1 MDLSSLNIDQLKD
14 LLKKVPAEIKRRT
27 EEATSAAREAA
38 IEKLKAIA
46 REHGYSL
53 EELAGTKKPRKS
65 SGARTPVAAKYANPS
80 NPSETWTGRGRKPLW
95 VQAALNQGKSLESL
109 LIRYSNLG
117 YSDLRGAKAPLFY
130 YRFLSSGR

>member
-1 MDLSSLNIDQLKD
+1 MELSSLNIDQLKD

-27 EEATSAAREAA
+27 EEASSAAREVA

-65 SGARTPVAAKYANPS
+65 SGTRKPVAPKYANPS
-80 NPSETWTGRGRKPLW
+80 NPAETWTGRGRKPLW
-95 VQAALNQGKSLESL
+95 VQAALNQGKTLESL
-109 LIRYSNLG
+109 LIR
-117 YSDLRGAKAPLFY
+117 
-130 YRFLSSGR
+130 

>member
-53 EELAGTKKPRKS
+53 EELAGTKKARKS
-65 SGARTPVAAKYANPS
+65 SGARKPVAAKYANPS

-109 LIRYSNLG
+109 LIR
-117 YSDLRGAKAPLFY
+117 
-130 YRFLSSGR
+130 

>member
-1 MDLSSLNIDQLKD
+1 MDLSNLNIDQLKD

-27 EEATSAAREAA
+27 EEASSAARDAA

-53 EELAGTKKPRKS
+53 EELAGTKKPRKAA
-65 SGARTPVAAKYANPS
+65 SGARKPVAPKYANPA

-109 LIRYSNLG
+109 LIR
-117 YSDLRGAKAPLFY
+117 
-130 YRFLSSGR
+130 

>member
-1 MDLSSLNIDQLKD
+1 MDLSHLNVEQLKD
-14 LLKKVPAEIKRRT
+14 LLKKVPAELKRRT
-27 EEATSAAREAA
+27 EAATNAAREAA

-53 EELAGTKKPRKS
+53 EELTGSKKPRKT
-65 SGARTPVAAKYANPS
+65 SGARKPVAPKYANPS

-109 LIRYSNLG
+109 LIR
-117 YSDLRGAKAPLFY
+117 
-130 YRFLSSGR
+130 

>member
-1 MDLSSLNIDQLKD
+1 MDLSNLNIDQLKD

-27 EEATSAAREAA
+27 EEASSAAREAA

-53 EELAGTKKPRKS
+53 EELAGTKKTRKVS
-65 SGARTPVAAKYANPS
+65 TGSRKPVAPKYANPT

-109 LIRYSNLG
+109 LIR
-117 YSDLRGAKAPLFY
+117 
-130 YRFLSSGR
+130 

>member
-1 MDLSSLNIDQLKD
+1 MDLTNLNVDQLKD
-14 LLKKVPAEIKRRT
+14 LLKKIPGEIKRRT

-38 IEKLKAIA
+38 IEKLKQIA

-53 EELAGTKKPRKS
+53 EELAGTKKARKS
-65 SGARTPVAAKYANPS
+65 SGTRKPVAPKYANPT

-109 LIRYSNLG
+109 SIR
-117 YSDLRGAKAPLFY
+117 
-130 YRFLSSGR
+130 

>member
-65 SGARTPVAAKYANPS
+65 SGARKPVAAKYANPS

-109 LIRYSNLG
+109 TIR
-117 YSDLRGAKAPLFY
+117 
-130 YRFLSSGR
+130 

>member
-14 LLKKVPAEIKRRT
+14 LLKMVPAEIKRRT

-65 SGARTPVAAKYANPS
+65 SGARKPVAAKYANPS

-109 LIRYSNLG
+109 LIR
-117 YSDLRGAKAPLFY
+117 
-130 YRFLSSGR
+130 

>member
-65 SGARTPVAAKYANPS
+65 SGARKPVAAKYANPS

-109 LIRYSNLG
+109 LIR
-117 YSDLRGAKAPLFY
+117 
-130 YRFLSSGR
+130 

>member
-27 EEATSAAREAA
+27 EEATNAAREAA

-65 SGARTPVAAKYANPS
+65 AASGTRKPVAPKYANPS

-95 VQAALNQGKSLESL
+95 VQAALNQGKTLESL
-109 LIRYSNLG
+109 LIR
-117 YSDLRGAKAPLFY
+117 
-130 YRFLSSGR
+130 

>member
-1 MDLSSLNIDQLKD
+1 MDLSTLNIDQLKD
-14 LLKKVPAEIKRRT
+14 LLKKIPAEIKRRT
-27 EEATSAAREAA
+27 EEATNAAREAA

-65 SGARTPVAAKYANPS
+65 SAGVRKPVAPKYANPM

-95 VQAALNQGKSLESL
+95 VQAALNQGKSLDSL
-109 LIRYSNLG
+109 LIR
-117 YSDLRGAKAPLFY
+117 
-130 YRFLSSGR
+130 

>member
-1 MDLSSLNIDQLKD
+1 MDLSNLNVEQLKD
-14 LLKKVPAEIKRRT
+14 LLKKIPGEIKRRT

-38 IEKLKAIA
+38 IEKLKQIA

-65 SGARTPVAAKYANPS
+65 SGARKPVAPKYANPA

-95 VQAALNQGKSLESL
+95 VQAALNQEKSLESL
-109 LIRYSNLG
+109 LIR
-117 YSDLRGAKAPLFY
+117 
-130 YRFLSSGR
+130 